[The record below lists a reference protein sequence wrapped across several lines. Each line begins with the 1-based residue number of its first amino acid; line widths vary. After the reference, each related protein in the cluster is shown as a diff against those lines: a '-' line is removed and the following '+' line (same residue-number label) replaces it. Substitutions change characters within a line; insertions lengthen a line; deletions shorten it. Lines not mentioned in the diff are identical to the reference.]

1 MLAFFKRFFSVKN
14 YNKTSNDIEELENKK
29 RKLENVLNNLL
40 ETEQKLKNIKN
51 RNQEKTT

>member
-1 MLAFFKRFFSVKN
+1 MLAFFKQFFSVKN